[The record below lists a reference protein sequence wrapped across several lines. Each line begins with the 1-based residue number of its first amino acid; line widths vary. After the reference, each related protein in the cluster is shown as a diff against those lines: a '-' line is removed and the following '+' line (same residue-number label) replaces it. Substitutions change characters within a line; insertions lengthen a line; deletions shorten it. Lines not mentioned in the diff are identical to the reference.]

1 MSLGDIHDASQ
12 PVPSVH
18 CCLASLKG
26 ARKGETMSLNKK
38 TVKDIALK
46 GKKAFVRCDFNVP
59 LDGQTITD
67 DRRIREALPTIKYI
81 IEQGGSAIL
90 ASHLGRPK
98 GEKNPKYS
106 LAPVAARLTEM
117 LGQKVTLLPDCI
129 GPEVEKVCAAL
140 KPGEVILLE
149 NVRFYNEEEA
159 NDAGFAK
166 KLAALADVYVN
177 DAFGTSHRAHASTEG
192 VAHVLPG
199 VAGFLIEK
207 EINYLGNAL
216 DNPKRPFVA
225 VLGGAKVKDKIA
237 VIESLLPKVDKLV
250 IGGGMA
256 FTFIKAQGYE
266 IGGSLFDETNL
277 EFAKKIV
284 ANHLDKV
291 VLPIDTIITDKL
303 DPEAKTRCV
312 KVDSIPANMM
322 GADIGPETQKL
333 FGTIVELAG
342 TVVWNGPMGVFEMAP
357 FAEGTRVVAEKL
369 AACKGVTIVGGGDSA
384 AAIEKFGY
392 ADKVSH
398 VSTGGGASLEFLEG
412 KELPGIAALQDK

>member
-1 MSLGDIHDASQ
+1 
-12 PVPSVH
+12 
-18 CCLASLKG
+18 
-26 ARKGETMSLNKK
+26 
-38 TVKDIALK
+38 
-46 GKKAFVRCDFNVP
+46 
-59 LDGQTITD
+59 
-67 DRRIREALPTIKYI
+67 
-81 IEQGGSAIL
+81 
-90 ASHLGRPK
+90 
-98 GEKNPKYS
+98 
-106 LAPVAARLTEM
+106 
-117 LGQKVTLLPDCI
+117 
-129 GPEVEKVCAAL
+129 
-140 KPGEVILLE
+140 
-149 NVRFYNEEEA
+149 
-159 NDAGFAK
+159 
-166 KLAALADVYVN
+166 
-177 DAFGTSHRAHASTEG
+177 
-192 VAHVLPG
+192 VLPG

>member
-1 MSLGDIHDASQ
+1 
-12 PVPSVH
+12 
-18 CCLASLKG
+18 
-26 ARKGETMSLNKK
+26 MSLNKK
-38 TVKDIALK
+38 TVKDIDLK

-90 ASHLGRPK
+90 SSHLGRPK
-98 GEKNPKYS
+98 GEKNPKYT
-106 LAPVAARLTEM
+106 LAPVAARLTEL
-117 LGQKVTLLPDCI
+117 LGQEVKLLPDCI
-129 GPEVEKVCAAL
+129 GPEVEAACAAVT
-140 KPGEVILLE
+140 PGQVVLLE
-149 NVRFYNEEEA
+149 NVRFYKEEEA
-159 NDAGFAK
+159 NDADFAA
-166 KLAALADVYVN
+166 KLAKLGDVYVN

-192 VAHVLPG
+192 VAHILPG

-216 DNPKRPFVA
+216 DNPKKPFVA

-237 VIESLLPKVDKLV
+237 VIESLLPKVDKLI

-256 FTFIKAQGYE
+256 YTFIKAQGYE
-266 IGGSLFDETNL
+266 IGKSLFDETNL
-277 EFAKKIV
+277 EFAKTIV

-291 VLPIDTIITDKL
+291 VLPVDTVICDELGEDVATSV
-303 DPEAKTRCV
+303 V
-312 KVDSIPANMM
+312 KSSEIPADKM

-342 TVVWNGPMGVFEMAP
+342 TVVWNGPMGVFEMTP
-357 FAEGTRVVAEKL
+357 FATGTKVVAEKL
-369 AACKGVTIVGGGDSA
+369 AACKGVTIIGGGDSA
-384 AAIEKFGY
+384 AAIEKFGL
-392 ADKVSH
+392 ADQVSH

-412 KELPGIAALQDK
+412 KALPGIVALQDK